1 MHGVVVLQHR
11 AALAGDV
18 ADGVVDV
25 ADGVVEVAVG
35 TGTVVLALVTT
46 ERAAA
51 GFEPAEIVVGENGAG
66 EKETLRCF
74 S

>member
-1 MHGVVVLQHR
+1 VHGVVVLQHR
-11 AALAGDV
+11 AALAG
-18 ADGVVDV
+18 DV